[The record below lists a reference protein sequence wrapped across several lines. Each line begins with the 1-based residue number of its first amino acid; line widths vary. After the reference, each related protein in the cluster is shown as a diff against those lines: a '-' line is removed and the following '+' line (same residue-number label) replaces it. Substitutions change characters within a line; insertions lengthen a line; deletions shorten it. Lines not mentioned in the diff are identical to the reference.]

1 MFNSFINTL
10 KFFKRFCC
18 FLIIFSIFS
27 QANPSYA
34 KDIRVGFIDIQSA
47 VTNTKEWKKEF
58 AAFKTRFQ
66 KEKEKITK
74 KENNLKKMI
83 ENLNKQSMVL
93 SPEKKKKKE
102 EDLIKQK
109 KEFERHV
116 QDKNEEFA
124 KTEKMITSKILK
136 KMVKIVTDLG
146 KSKKFTMILEKKV
159 GIYFDQSVDL
169 TLLATRTY
177 NSQN

>member
-1 MFNSFINTL
+1 
-10 KFFKRFCC
+10 
-18 FLIIFSIFS
+18 
-27 QANPSYA
+27 
-34 KDIRVGFIDIQSA
+34 
-47 VTNTKEWKKEF
+47 
-58 AAFKTRFQ
+58 
-66 KEKEKITK
+66 
-74 KENNLKKMI
+74 MI
-83 ENLNKQSMVL
+83 ENLNKQSMIL

-102 EDLIKQK
+102 DTLIKQK

>member
-1 MFNSFINTL
+1 
-10 KFFKRFCC
+10 
-18 FLIIFSIFS
+18 
-27 QANPSYA
+27 
-34 KDIRVGFIDIQSA
+34 
-47 VTNTKEWKKEF
+47 
-58 AAFKTRFQ
+58 
-66 KEKEKITK
+66 
-74 KENNLKKMI
+74 
-83 ENLNKQSMVL
+83 
-93 SPEKKKKKE
+93 
-102 EDLIKQK
+102 
-109 KEFERHV
+109 V